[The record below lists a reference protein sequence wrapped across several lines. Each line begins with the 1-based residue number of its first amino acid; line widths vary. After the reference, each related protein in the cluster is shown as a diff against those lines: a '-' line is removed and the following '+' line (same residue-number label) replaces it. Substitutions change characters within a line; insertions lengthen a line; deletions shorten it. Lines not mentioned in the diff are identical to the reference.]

1 MKKSLFTILLVSCL
15 VGCSKNKTDVVLP
28 NSDTAPIVS
37 KGNTLNLFDDDP
49 DGKKYAAR
57 ICYNPSNPNNVGT
70 ECEIPGS
77 SCKQYSCNISSGA
90 TGNKILS
97 ENEINQFALIDAQ
110 LLLERGLIE
119 KKDLEYFRKLSVA
132 GLKERNNNLK

>member
-1 MKKSLFTILLVSCL
+1 LA
-15 VGCSKNKTDVVLP
+15 GCSKNKTDLVLL
-28 NSDTAPIVS
+28 NSDTTPVVS
-37 KGNTLNLFDDDP
+37 KNNILNLFDDD
-49 DGKKYAAR
+49 DSKKYAAR

-70 ECEIPGS
+70 ECEVPGS
-77 SCKQYSCNISSGA
+77 SCKKYACTISSGA

-132 GLKERNNNLK
+132 GLKERNNNLR